1 MQVILEA
8 MTRAEIRRSLR
19 NLSASLSQAFQDTI
33 QRIDDETPSRR
44 QVAMRCLMW
53 VSRARRPLS
62 VEELRQALATEIGES
77 HFDEDNLLQVKY
89 IIDCCFGLIV
99 IEEESST
106 VRLVHY
112 TLQDYL
118 QSRHQHRLV
127 NDETEIT
134 KICLTYLCFRGVSV
148 FFIGHL
154 QPLELSLWVYKLT
167 GSQGLDAVDDSDVSA
182 VGHLKS

>member
-8 MTRAEIRRSLR
+8 MTRSEIRKSLR
-19 NLSASLSQAFQDTI
+19 NLSASLGEAFEDTI
-33 QRIDDETPSRR
+33 QRIDAEASSRR

-62 VEELRQALATEIGES
+62 VNELRQALATEVGATQ
-77 HFDEDNLLQVKY
+77 FDEDNLLQSKY

-99 IEEESST
+99 TEDDSST

-118 QSRHQHRLV
+118 QSRYQHRLID
-127 NDETEIT
+127 DEIEMTR
-134 KICLTYLCFRGVSV
+134 ICLTYLCFDGVNV
-148 FFIGHL
+148 L
-154 QPLELSLWVYKLT
+154 R
-167 GSQGLDAVDDSDVSA
+167 
-182 VGHLKS
+182 

>member
-1 MQVILEA
+1 MQIILEA

-19 NLSASLSQAFQDTI
+19 NLSASLGQAFQDTI
-33 QRIDDETPSRR
+33 QRIDEETPSRR

-77 HFDEDNLLQVKY
+77 QFDEDNLLQSKY
-89 IIDCCFGLIV
+89 IIDCCFGLMI

-118 QSRHQHRLV
+118 QSRHQHRLIS
-127 NDETEIT
+127 DETEIT
-134 KICLTYLCFRGVSV
+134 KICLTYLCLGGMNFSFVR
-148 FFIGHL
+148 HWMPL
-154 QPLELSLWVYKLT
+154 Q
-167 GSQGLDAVDDSDVSA
+167 
-182 VGHLKS
+182 